1 MLTAVLT
8 TALIVAAT
16 IAGVRSSRREDAE
29 PAGRGALV
37 RSVVYW
43 LLTLVITFEL
53 AAGALWDLLRIEY
66 VRVVLAHLGYPIYL
80 LTILGVWRIPGA
92 LVLLLPRFPR
102 LKEWAYAG
110 AFFNY
115 TGAAASH
122 FLAGDGAGQ
131 WVGPLVLSALTLVSW
146 AMRPASRRLPQT
158 ATSERNVEA
167 WVVPAAIV
175 AAMLV
180 VAIVTLPKGAPPQ

>member
-1 MLTAVLT
+1 MMTAVWVT
-8 TALIVAAT
+8 GLIVVAT
-16 IAGVRSSRREDAE
+16 IAGVWASRREDE
-29 PAGRGALV
+29 VPEGRAALL
-37 RSVVYW
+37 RSTVYW
-43 LLTLVITFEL
+43 LLTLVVAFEL

-66 VRVVLAHLGYPIYL
+66 VRVVLAHLGYPMYL

-92 LVLLLPRFPR
+92 LALLVPRFPR

-122 FLAGDGAGQ
+122 FLAGDAAGK
-131 WVGPLVLSALTLVSW
+131 WIGPLVLGVFTLISW
-146 AMRPASRRLPQT
+146 AMRPASRRLPG
-158 ATSERNVEA
+158 AAKGERRVEA
-167 WVVPAAIV
+167 WAVPVAIV

-180 VAIVTLPKGAPPQ
+180 VAYITLPKGAPPM

>member
-1 MLTAVLT
+1 MMT
-8 TALIVAAT
+8 TVWVTGLIVVAT
-16 IAGVRSSRREDAE
+16 IAGVRSSRREDGVPE
-29 PAGRGALV
+29 GRAALV
-37 RSVVYW
+37 RCIVYW

-66 VRVVLAHLGYPIYL
+66 VRVILAHLGYPMYL
-80 LTILGVWRIPGA
+80 LTIIGVWRIPGA
-92 LVLLLPRFPR
+92 LALLVPRFPR

-122 FLAGDGAGQ
+122 FLAGDSAGQ
-131 WVGPLVLSALTLVSW
+131 WVGPLVLSVFTLISW
-146 AMRPASRRLPQT
+146 AMRPASRRLPGQ
-158 ATSERNVEA
+158 ATSERHVEA
-167 WVVPAAIV
+167 WVVPVAIV

-180 VAIVTLPKGAPPQ
+180 VAFVTLPKGAPPQ